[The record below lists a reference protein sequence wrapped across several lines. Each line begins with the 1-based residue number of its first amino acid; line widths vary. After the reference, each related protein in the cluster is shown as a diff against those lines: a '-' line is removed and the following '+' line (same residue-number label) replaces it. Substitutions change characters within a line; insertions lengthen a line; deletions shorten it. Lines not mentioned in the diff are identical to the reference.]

1 MILKSSKLFYRN
13 KNCSVTYY
21 QSLYEVSWGWKNLNN
36 DKFWKIWKKFYP
48 TIAKNR
54 DVQMLKNILLPLETM
69 QQRIIKPFR
78 RLSEPWGW
86 EILNNENICQNFK
99 KYSNFC
105 QKNAKIRD
113 V

>member
-13 KNCSVTYY
+13 KNCSVTYC
-21 QSLYEVSWGWKNLNN
+21 QSLYEVSWGWKNLDNFQILKK
-36 DKFWKIWKKFYP
+36 KFKFYP

-78 RLSEPWGW
+78 RLSEP
-86 EILNNENICQNFK
+86 
-99 KYSNFC
+99 
-105 QKNAKIRD
+105 
-113 V
+113 